1 MNLLETLKHY
11 FGYDS
16 LRPGQQELMDGILQ
30 GKDVL
35 GIMPTGAGKSLCYQV
50 PALMLEGITLVIS
63 PLISLMSDQ
72 VKALNQAGVHAAYIN
87 SSLTE
92 NQIRAALAYAAQ
104 GKYKIIYVAPERL
117 NTARFLDFAY
127 YADISMV
134 TVDEAHCISQ
144 WGQDFR
150 PSYLEIADFLA
161 KLSDRPV
168 VSAFTATAT
177 ERVKQDIAASLHLQN
192 PVTVV
197 TGFDRPNLFF
207 RVGNRKGGKE
217 TDNSIINYVKRHEDE
232 SGIIYCAT
240 KKNVDSVYAL
250 LLQYGIAAGRYHAGL
265 SLEERKKNQDD
276 FIYDRIRVMVA
287 TNAFGMGIDKSNVRY
302 VLHYNMPQ
310 SLEYYYQEA
319 GRAGRDGA
327 EAECVLFFSKQDIMI
342 NKRLLQYKVTSGQA
356 SDDSVVRANE
366 QRKLN
371 EMIRYC
377 ETDECLRQFILSYFG
392 DNSPC
397 ICEKCSNCVVVE
409 DEAEETY
416 IQTGREKKKAL
427 QLADLT
433 PEGQELFEQ
442 LRRCRADLAVEKGV
456 PPYIICSDKTL
467 KDMCVKCPVDSTA
480 MESVYGMGAQKVESY
495 GARFTQIITAFLNE
509 HAEETTTVQAFS
521 GMTAAPARKK
531 KLPFYIAPE
540 KLDEVELTDTCMLS
554 ELTNRINALCEE
566 PDRKKLTAAF
576 VNQLLV
582 EKGYLE
588 EVLQGEEKV
597 KRVTEK
603 GKAAGI
609 LEEERRAKYGKNY
622 YAMIHTRESQR
633 MILKKLQD
641 YCSQG
646 IQGDERTMI
655 AERLQDQ

>member
-240 KKNVDSVYAL
+240 KKNADSVYAL

-566 PDRKKLTAAF
+566 PDRKKLTASF
-576 VNQLLV
+576 FNQLLV

>member
-16 LRPGQQELMDGILQ
+16 LRPGQQELMDGIQQ
-30 GKDVL
+30 GRDVL

-72 VKALNQAGVHAAYIN
+72 VKALNQTGVHAAYIN

-177 ERVKQDIAASLHLQN
+177 ERVKQDIVASLHLQN

-207 RVGNRKGGKE
+207 RVVNRKGGKE

-276 FIYDRIRVMVA
+276 FTYDRIRVMVA

-319 GRAGRDGA
+319 GRAGRDGE

-397 ICEKCSNCVVVE
+397 TCEKCSNCVVVE

-655 AERLQDQ
+655 AERL